1 MKIEQTDMDECLR
14 IMKDCARLEWTVDQV
29 RRKMCVG
36 FQTAWDLVH
45 NMEACG
51 MLEKTDKAWRWRVKA
66 VAGPDGCKDSE
77 VRSC

>member
-14 IMKDCARLEWTVDQV
+14 IMKGCARVEWTVDQV
-29 RRKMCVG
+29 RRKMGVG

-51 MLEKTDKAWRWRVKA
+51 KLEKTDKAWRWRVTA
-66 VAGPDGCKDSE
+66 
-77 VRSC
+77 